1 MYLLPA
7 NSIVQDIFTLQFFFL
22 SLGRV
27 GKLCIF
33 PTTQTL
39 NMTFL
44 MNYEKRPLAH
54 SGAIEQKEVEKKSRH
69 FIGKSIISRSLPF
82 YDNYDWYANPFSAIS
97 FSSFYFSIELALE
110 WQKHQTMVFCEGGS
124 QQSVKISNR
133 AYIVILFPFFALLLW
148 NKLKSTYFLF
158 LLCIFITKL
167 LSGLG
172 QVKPFQFWWWILKAG
187 QSLSLQIR
195 KSRKLLCCV
204 VLL

>member
-1 MYLLPA
+1 MSVYQYYFYVFNLPQVPVIGIA
-7 NSIVQDIFTLQFFFL
+7 VTTAIKCCYPKKSWFMPSPILGNRQHSYWTRYIYFTIFFL

-54 SGAIEQKEVEKKSRH
+54 SGAIQQKEVEKKSRH

-148 NKLKSTYFLF
+148 NKLKSTYFF
-158 LLCIFITKL
+158 VSFMH
-167 LSGLG
+167 
-172 QVKPFQFWWWILKAG
+172 FH
-187 QSLSLQIR
+187 
-195 KSRKLLCCV
+195 
-204 VLL
+204 